1 MDCRISG
8 KMCQISVSLAVVNP
22 IPIERDRDAIVI
34 FLWVNPALESI
45 SIPEVR
51 MVPNIMIVQPP
62 STESGREAKKLPTG
76 GSRPARI
83 IQTAPVI
90 MVKRFTTFVMLISPT
105 FWENEV
111 TGGQPSRA
119 ENAEA

>member
-1 MDCRISG
+1 
-8 KMCQISVSLAVVNP
+8 MCQISVSLAVVNP

-51 MVPNIMIVQPP
+51 MVPNIIIVQPP